1 LQSTSPLLALVFF
14 SISLALRHVGDALY
28 FSFMDGWSI
37 LPWTAALVAIL
48 GGRPLL
54 RWAWPSIVFLVFL
67 IPLPF
72 SIENEFSGPLQR
84 TATTLSTAVLQF
96 LGQPAFAEGN
106 VILIGS
112 ERLGIAE
119 ACSGLKMFVGTL
131 VLTYAYVVIIRR
143 PWWEKLLVVLAAV
156 PVAIISNVARI
167 VATGFLYQWTTNAQ
181 IRTAVHDA
189 AGIAMFLFAAVLFW
203 LLLAYLRLLV
213 REEEIMDMTTV
224 VKQCRV

>member
-1 LQSTSPLLALVFF
+1 
-14 SISLALRHVGDALY
+14 
-28 FSFMDGWSI
+28 
-37 LPWTAALVAIL
+37 
-48 GGRPLL
+48 
-54 RWAWPSIVFLVFL
+54 
-67 IPLPF
+67 
-72 SIENEFSGPLQR
+72 
-84 TATTLSTAVLQF
+84 
-96 LGQPAFAEGN
+96 
-106 VILIGS
+106 
-112 ERLGIAE
+112 
-119 ACSGLKMFVGTL
+119 
-131 VLTYAYVVIIRR
+131 
-143 PWWEKLLVVLAAV
+143 V